1 MMLELL
7 AAVAAVSGAVRIWMR
22 AGPGRIRVLAMYA
35 GLLLVTATA
44 TGGPPT
50 GAGRL
55 GWLPAALTL
64 AAAAWCAAVPA
75 TVSYLLSLALISQGL
90 YGFVI
95 ARAYSYNSWP
105 TRYGL
110 LPVGGSSRLTYL
122 VLPQAYALLALG
134 GWLLW
139 VTMSARPELARQVLG
154 PRLSAAPGAGR
165 ADGRLWG
172 LLLPLVAATAAEL
185 FTPFHATLFGLTPK
199 SVAWTIGIG
208 VAALLLIRQRPAIA
222 ADLAVLGLIGLGV
235 LGIVMLSTGRPPGIE
250 NPVSDD
256 WLYGLVTII
265 SKSTLGLAL
274 GQAVALAA
282 LGAWLVPRTIGAQ
295 LRLHFAGGAGLE
307 QRVQQLTQSR
317 AIAVDSAAAEL
328 RTLERDLHD
337 GAQARLIALGMSL
350 SAAER
355 LIPAGSDAALALITE
370 ARDSSAQALQE
381 LRGLVRGVHPPVLAD
396 RGLADAVRS
405 LALDIAIPTH
415 VDIDLPGRLEGPV
428 EGACYFAVAEALTNA
443 VKHSGAREI
452 RIRLEH
458 RRDVL
463 RIEVIDDGTGGADP
477 SRGTGLAGL
486 ERRLAAFDGIVA
498 VSSPPGGPTIVA
510 MELACALL

>member
-1 MMLELL
+1 MALELL
-7 AAVAAVSGAVRIWMR
+7 AAVAAVTGAVSIWAR
-22 AGPGRIRVLAMYA
+22 TGPGRIRVLALYA

-50 GAGRL
+50 LHGRL
-55 GWLPAALTL
+55 GWLPATLTL
-64 AAAAWCAAVPA
+64 AAAACCAAVPTA
-75 TVSYLLSLALISQGL
+75 VSYLLSLALISQGL

-95 ARAYSYNSWP
+95 ARAYAYESWS

-110 LPVGGSSRLTYL
+110 LPVGMSSRLSYL
-122 VLPQAYALLALG
+122 VLPQAYVLLGLG

-139 VTMSARPELARQVLG
+139 VTVSARPELARRVLG
-154 PRLSAAPGAGR
+154 SRLSAAPGASR
-165 ADGRLWG
+165 ADGRRWG
-172 LLLPLVAATAAEL
+172 LLLLPVTAMTAEL
-185 FTPFHATLFGLTPK
+185 FTPFHWFGLTPK
-199 SVAWTIGIG
+199 SVAWTIGVG
-208 VAALLLIRQRPAIA
+208 VAALLVTRQRPAIA
-222 ADLAVLGLIGLGV
+222 ADVAVLGLIGLGL
-235 LGIVMLSTGRPPGIE
+235 LGVVMLGTGRPPG
-250 NPVSDD
+250 VMSGAWDD
-256 WLYGLVTII
+256 WLYGLVAII
-265 SKSTLGLAL
+265 SKSTQGLAL
-274 GQAVALAA
+274 GQGVALAA

-295 LRLHFAGGAGLE
+295 LRLHFAGGPELE

-328 RTLERDLHD
+328 RRLERDLHD

-405 LALDIAIPTH
+405 LALDIAIPAH

-428 EGACYFAVAEALTNA
+428 EGACYFAVAEVLTNA

-452 RIRLEH
+452 GIRMEH
-458 RRDVL
+458 RRGVL
-463 RIEVIDDGTGGADP
+463 RIEVVDDGAGGADA

-510 MELACALL
+510 MEVACALL